1 MKALMEMA
9 MKLAILGGI
18 LLCVLALAVAVGR
31 AQPGDARRTLARL
44 GATAFFAFLASFFW
58 LSPFTE
64 RGGFLTGMAVF
75 FTIGGAVSTWKL
87 IAGMQSA
94 AAGEKSATH

>member
-1 MKALMEMA
+1 

-18 LLCVLALAVAVGR
+18 LLCVLGLAIAVGHAR
-31 AQPGDARRTLARL
+31 PGASRRTLARL

-58 LSPFTE
+58 LSPFTT

-75 FTIGGAVSTWKL
+75 FSIGGAISTWKL
-87 IAGMQSA
+87 LAGLRGGA
-94 AAGEKSATH
+94 ASEKSATH